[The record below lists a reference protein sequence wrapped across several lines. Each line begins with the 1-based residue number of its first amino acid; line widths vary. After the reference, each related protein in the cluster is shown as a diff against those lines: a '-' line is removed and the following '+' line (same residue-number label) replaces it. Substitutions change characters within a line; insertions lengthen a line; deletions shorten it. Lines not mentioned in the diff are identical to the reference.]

1 MPKYTTRQRVL
12 NLNKQD
18 VEEIMEVRELESVD
32 IFQNYEF
39 SDDFKSQEY
48 TVIEHIWSHGDKLYK
63 LAQRYYG
70 DKDMF
75 WMIALYNKK
84 PTDSHYKYGDIVEI
98 PIDQAKLYRDMVK

>member
-1 MPKYTTRQRVL
+1 MASYSNRQKKITIGKEFLEEFLEQRGL
-12 NLNKQD
+12 N
-18 VEEIMEVRELESVD
+18 EIVFYD
-32 IFQNYEF
+32 NFIFK
-39 SDDFKSQEY
+39 DFDEDSY
-48 TVIEHIWSHGDKLYK
+48 SFIEHIWSHGDKLYK

>member
-1 MPKYTTRQRVL
+1 MPKYTTRRKTKQL
-12 NLNKQD
+12 NDQQYKDLLED
-18 VEEIMEVRELESVD
+18 RGVESISYYD
-32 IFQNYEF
+32 NYSF
-39 SDDFKSQEY
+39 SNDFTSEDY
-48 TVIEHIWSHGDKLYK
+48 AVYEHIWSHGDKLYK

-98 PIDQAKLYRDMVK
+98 PIDQARLYRDMVK

>member
-1 MPKYTTRQRVL
+1 MASYSNRQKKITIGKEFLEEFLEQRGL
-12 NLNKQD
+12 N
-18 VEEIMEVRELESVD
+18 EIVFYD
-32 IFQNYEF
+32 NFIFK
-39 SDDFKSQEY
+39 DFDEDSY
-48 TVIEHIWSHGDKLYK
+48 SFIEHVWSHGDKLYK